1 MDRLIG
7 IFLIIVAATS
17 FATSPIFARIAYD
30 AGANPNTFLFIR
42 FAIAATVLT
51 FIMVFKGLQWPRGR
65 LLVSLVLIGGIC
77 FAGLNLS
84 FYTALTLAP
93 VSLIIVIAYMYP
105 ALVTLLSALFLKQPI
120 TNQQYAALFL
130 TLAGVVVTT
139 GLDWGGQYLGIVLA
153 ITTAVIYSV
162 YFTFGSLS
170 IRKAGS
176 LPASAV
182 IFISVT
188 IIYGVL
194 VTIQGFKL
202 PTALSGWTAIILCAL
217 LSTVFGIVCL
227 YEGLKRIDPANT
239 AMVSTFEVVVVA
251 VLAILILGETMSM
264 SKIIGACMII
274 IAVTILGRG
283 EYKTARGWIQ

>member
-17 FATSPIFARIAYD
+17 FATSPIFARIAYG
-30 AGANPNTFLFIR
+30 AGASPNTFLFIR
-42 FAIAATVLT
+42 FLIAATVLT
-51 FIMVFKGLQWPRGR
+51 LIMVFRGLQWPRGR
-65 LLVSLVLIGGIC
+65 LLASLVLIGGVC

-120 TNQQYAALFL
+120 TKQQFAALFL
-130 TLAGVVVTT
+130 TLVGVVVTT
-139 GLDWGGQYLGIVLA
+139 GLDWGGQSLGIVLA
-153 ITTAVIYSV
+153 ITTAVIYSA

-170 IRKAGS
+170 IRKAGPF
-176 LPASAV
+176 PASAV

-188 IIYGVL
+188 IVYGIL
-194 VTIQGFKL
+194 VAIQGFKL

-217 LSTVFGIVCL
+217 FSTVFGIVCL
-227 YEGLKRIDPANT
+227 YEGLKRVDPANT
-239 AMVSTFEVVVVA
+239 AIVSTFEVVVAA

>member
-7 IFLIIVAATS
+7 IFLIIVAAAS

-51 FIMVFKGLQWPRGR
+51 LIMVFRDFQWPRGR
-65 LLVSLVLIGGIC
+65 LLASLILIGGVC

-93 VSLIIVIAYMYP
+93 VNLVIVIAYMYP

-120 TNQQYAALFL
+120 TNQKIAALFL
-130 TLAGVVVTT
+130 TLVGVVVTT

-153 ITTAVIYSV
+153 ITTAAIYSA

-170 IRKAGS
+170 IRKAGPVPS
-176 LPASAV
+176 SAV

-188 IIYGVL
+188 VVYGVL
-194 VTIQGFKL
+194 MTIQGFKL

-217 LSTVFGIVCL
+217 FSTVFGIVCL

-239 AMVSTFEVVVVA
+239 AMISTLEVVVATALA
-251 VLAILILGETMSM
+251 VLILGETMSL
-264 SKIIGACMII
+264 SKIIGTCMII
-274 IAVTILGRG
+274 SAVIILGKS
-283 EYKTARGWIQ
+283 EYKTAQARIQ

>member
-1 MDRLIG
+1 MDRLVG
-7 IFLIIVAATS
+7 VFLIVVAAAS

-51 FIMVFKGLQWPRGR
+51 IIMVLNGLQWPRGR
-65 LLVSLVLIGGIC
+65 LLASLVLIGGVC

-93 VSLIIVIAYMYP
+93 VSLVIVIAYMYP
-105 ALVTLLSALFLKQPI
+105 ALVTLLSSIFLNQPI
-120 TNQQYAALFL
+120 TNPKIAALFL
-130 TLAGVVVTT
+130 TLVGVVVTT

-153 ITTAVIYSV
+153 ITTAVIYSA

-170 IRKAGS
+170 IRKAGPVPS
-176 LPASAV
+176 SAV

-188 IIYGVL
+188 IVYGVL

-202 PTALSGWTAIILCAL
+202 PTALSGWIAIIVCAL
-217 LSTVFGIVCL
+217 FSTVFGVVCL
-227 YEGLKRIDPANT
+227 YEGLKQVDSANT
-239 AMVSTFEVVVVA
+239 AIGSTFEVVGA
-251 VLAILILGETMSM
+251 AFLAILILGETMSM

-283 EYKTARGWIQ
+283 EYKTARVRIQ